1 MTERPHWRKN
11 RPISLP
17 AEDNARLERLKSKAE
32 TMVTNSSYSLVV
44 RVALRELEK
53 LPDAKFR
60 AALEAVPP
68 PRYGPEPT
76 KPRPTLS
83 EEERFALLEKWG
95 LK

>member
-1 MTERPHWRKN
+1 
-11 RPISLP
+11 
-17 AEDNARLERLKSKAE
+17 
-32 TMVTNSSYSLVV
+32 MVTNSSYSLVV
-44 RVALRELEK
+44 RAALGELEK

-76 KPRPTLS
+76 NPRPTLS
-83 EEERFALLEKWG
+83 EEERFALLEKLG

>member
-1 MTERPHWRKN
+1 
-11 RPISLP
+11 
-17 AEDNARLERLKSKAE
+17 
-32 TMVTNSSYSLVV
+32 MVTNSSYSLVV

-68 PRYGPEPT
+68 TRYGPEP
-76 KPRPTLS
+76 KNPRPALS
-83 EEERFALLEKWG
+83 EEEREALLLKLG